1 MKKRLAIVVLIIMVT
16 MIPVSQGAE
25 PWLLQ
30 SVDVRPTKGDITTD
44 ILIMVRGD
52 PIQGARWFLYVF
64 YDDLP
69 IIKRLESPQIGKT
82 ANYLHVWD
90 VTIKVP
96 PELPYSAIRTGK
108 KQHEID
114 IMVEDELG
122 HRSIYEAEF
131 KIIEFILTKTDW
143 DKLSSA
149 QLEAMKGEP
158 GDTGPPGESI
168 TGPQGE
174 PGPQGPPGQDG
185 APGVP
190 GESFGG
196 PIGPRGQPGK
206 DSNPLIAN
214 SALVI
219 GLISLAC
226 IFMHW
231 RGSQVVEPT

>member
-1 MKKRLAIVVLIIMVT
+1 MRRLAIGILIITAM
-16 MIPVSQGAE
+16 MIPVSQGAD

-52 PIQGARWFLYVF
+52 PIEGPAWYLYVF
-64 YDDLP
+64 YDDLCLL
-69 IIKRLESPQIGKT
+69 KRVPSTQIGKT
-82 ANYLHVWD
+82 AVHRHIWD

-96 PELPYSAIRTGK
+96 PELPYSAIRTGRN
-108 KQHEID
+108 QHEIT
-114 IMVEDELG
+114 IMVEDNLG

-131 KIIEFILTKTDW
+131 KIIEFILTPTDW
-143 DKLSSA
+143 DKLSPA

-174 PGPQGPPGQDG
+174 LGPRGPPGQDG
-185 APGVP
+185 APGAP

-196 PIGPRGQPGK
+196 PIGPRGLPGK
-206 DSNPLIAN
+206 DANPLIAN

-219 GLISLAC
+219 SLISLVWM
-226 IFMHW
+226 FRNW
-231 RGSQVVEPT
+231 RSTQVIE